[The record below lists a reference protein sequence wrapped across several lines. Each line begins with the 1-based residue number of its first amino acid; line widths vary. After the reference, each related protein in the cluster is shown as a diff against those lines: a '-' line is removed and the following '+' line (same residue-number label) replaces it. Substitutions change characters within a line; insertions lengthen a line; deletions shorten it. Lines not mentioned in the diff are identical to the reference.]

1 MTKPRSAPT
10 HAGFL
15 TNLHNGCF
23 MADTNSTHA
32 TPLGELKT
40 CTKCAEAK
48 PRTEFH
54 IGKEYPDGRKA
65 TCKVCMQIQRRA
77 KYSSQREIELEK
89 RRSRKANQEWQAL
102 LPERKAQAAERLEQ
116 RKKAQPDAKKT
127 CTKCASEYPASIAYF
142 HKSLRGKLGLSAS
155 CSDCIRK
162 KYAATARLK
171 RDRYRE
177 SARRSYAK
185 RAAQLMAQAKHRR
198 NTDPA
203 YNLRTRVSVSVRQSL
218 GTGKLGKSWVNV
230 LGFDVPQLR
239 SHLEQQFTEGMTWE
253 RFLAGEIH
261 IDHVIPV
268 SFFNPGSTDSLEFR
282 MCWNLKNLQPLW
294 AADNLTKSDTLPV
307 NFPELWNELY
317 YEATRYAA

>member
-15 TNLHNGCF
+15 TNQHNGCF
-23 MADTNSTHA
+23 MADANSTHA
-32 TPLGELKT
+32 ILPSELKT

-48 PRTEFH
+48 PRIEFH
-54 IGKEYPDGRKA
+54 AGKEYPDGRKA

-77 KYSSQREIELEK
+77 KYYSQREVELEK
-89 RRSRKANQEWQAL
+89 RRARKANPEWQAV

-116 RKKAQPDAKKT
+116 RKKSQPDARKT
-127 CTKCASEYPASIAYF
+127 CTKCAGEYPASLAYF
-142 HKSLRGKLGLSAS
+142 HKSLRGKLGLSAY
-155 CSDCIRK
+155 CSACIRQD
-162 KYAATARLK
+162 YSATAHLK
-171 RDRYRE
+171 RDLYRE

-185 RAAQLMAQAKHRR
+185 RAVQLMAQSKHRR

-218 GTGKLGKSWVNV
+218 GTGKLGKSWVEV

-239 SHLEQQFTEGMTWE
+239 SHLERQFTEGMTWG

-268 SFFNPGSTDSLEFR
+268 SFFNPRSTDSIEFR

-294 AADNLTKSDTLPV
+294 ATDNLIKSDTLPA
-307 NFPELWNELY
+307 NFPELWDELF
-317 YEATRYAA
+317 YEATRNAA